1 MARVFFRATQH
12 DIRTDKIMKAAAKV
26 ENVGFAVTISFET
39 EQETTPEYLVRMAN
53 EIENLP
59 PVNFKYFRNV
69 RPATGGFSL

>member
-39 EQETTPEYLVRMAN
+39 EHEVTPEYLQMMAR
-53 EIENLP
+53 EIEDLP
-59 PVNFKYFRNV
+59 PINFRYFKNV
-69 RPATGGFSL
+69 RPIRSENFA

>member
-39 EQETTPEYLVRMAN
+39 GHEITPEYLDRMAK

-59 PVNFKYFRNV
+59 PVDFKYFSNV
-69 RPATGGFSL
+69 CHITGGFY